1 MQVLDIGKN
10 AIYNYGQDQLTKQ
23 KKFAL
28 DNSMPLPDYAKNFSA
43 FNDPSNASNVGCTDS
58 YPVGALYKNGND
70 LINMG
75 YINYQ
80 QREAKRAGGETT
92 RSVPL
97 AGSPFDSERG
107 LVPLGGQIE
116 EGFENQPTNDPTS
129 EMLLDMKTRPM
140 TDFLHNNMVPF
151 YGAAVK
157 QNMAGTGVASGNYI
171 DGVNVN
177 SGFDDETPYVNKL
190 QTFTGLD
197 DTYLHKREI
206 GPKFSPA
213 EQQTNWVNGSPLARP
228 DDDRYTVSLFKRHD
242 LAPCEQ
248 EIVGPGLD
256 LDPSIPSSGGFHEF
270 TRIMPNNVNDY
281 KMHQLEGRVI
291 TQGWQL
297 GGQEPTAYPGAGTST
312 NDSSR
317 GVTKNRPNSFWT
329 QARYPT
335 MTTKASPSVQGDL
348 VIPDYDVAKRPGNAN
363 REQINYGFGSIVYK
377 NTIPPQQ
384 TQRPAKPAAYNF
396 DISDLN
402 KIEGYENW

>member
-28 DNSMPLPDYAKNFSA
+28 DNSMPLPEYAKNFSA

-58 YPVGALYKNGND
+58 YPLGALYKNGND

-80 QREAKRAGGETT
+80 QLVGNST
-92 RSVPL
+92 L
-97 AGSPFDSERG
+97 AESQFDSERG
-107 LVPLGGQIE
+107 LVPLGGGRRQE
-116 EGFENQPTNDPTS
+116 AFENQPTNDPTS
-129 EMLLDMKTRPM
+129 EMLLDMKSRPM
-140 TDFLHNNMVPF
+140 TDFTHNNMVPF

-157 QNMAGTGVASGNYI
+157 QNMAGTGVSSGNYI
-171 DGVNVN
+171 DGINVN
-177 SGFDDETPYVNKL
+177 SGFDDETPYVTKL

-213 EQQTNWVNGSPLARP
+213 EQQTGWVNGSPLARP

-242 LAPCEQ
+242 LAPCEK
-248 EIVGPGLD
+248 ELIGPGLD
-256 LDPSIPSSGGFHEF
+256 LDPSVPASGGFHDF
-270 TRIMPNNVNDY
+270 TRIVPNNVSDY
-281 KMHQLEGRVI
+281 KPHQLEGRVI

-297 GGQEPTAYPGAGTST
+297 GGQEPTAYPGAGST
-312 NDSSR
+312 VNDSDR

-329 QARYPT
+329 QSRYPT

-377 NTIPPQQ
+377 NTIPPE
-384 TQRPAKPAAYNF
+384 NSG
-396 DISDLN
+396 ISNLN
-402 KIEGYENW
+402 KIEGYEGW

>member
-28 DNSMPLPDYAKNFSA
+28 DNSMPLPEYAKNFSA

-58 YPVGALYKNGND
+58 YPLGALYKNGND

-80 QREAKRAGGETT
+80 QLVGNST
-92 RSVPL
+92 L
-97 AGSPFDSERG
+97 AESQFDSERG
-107 LVPLGGQIE
+107 LVPLGGGRRQE
-116 EGFENQPTNDPTS
+116 AFENQPTNDPTS
-129 EMLLDMKTRPM
+129 EMLLDMKSRPM
-140 TDFLHNNMVPF
+140 TDFTHNNMVPF

-157 QNMAGTGVASGNYI
+157 QNMAGTGVSSGNYI
-171 DGVNVN
+171 DGINVN
-177 SGFDDETPYVNKL
+177 SGFDDETPYVTKL

-213 EQQTNWVNGSPLARP
+213 EQQTGWVNGSPLARP

-242 LAPCEQ
+242 LAPCEK
-248 EIVGPGLD
+248 ELIGPGLD
-256 LDPSIPSSGGFHEF
+256 LDPSVPASGGFHDF
-270 TRIMPNNVNDY
+270 TRIVPNNVSDY

-297 GGQEPTAYPGAGTST
+297 GGQEPTAYPGAGST
-312 NDSSR
+312 VNDSDR

-329 QARYPT
+329 QSRYPT

-377 NTIPPQQ
+377 NTIPPE
-384 TQRPAKPAAYNF
+384 NS
-396 DISDLN
+396 DISNLN
-402 KIEGYENW
+402 KIEGYEGW

>member
-28 DNSMPLPDYAKNFSA
+28 DNSMPLPEYAKNFSA

-58 YPVGALYKNGND
+58 YPLGALYKNGND

-80 QREAKRAGGETT
+80 QLVGNST
-92 RSVPL
+92 L
-97 AGSPFDSERG
+97 AESQFDSERG
-107 LVPLGGQIE
+107 LVPLGGGRRQE
-116 EGFENQPTNDPTS
+116 AFENQPTNDPTS
-129 EMLLDMKTRPM
+129 EMLLDMKSRPM
-140 TDFLHNNMVPF
+140 TDFTHNNMVPF

-157 QNMAGTGVASGNYI
+157 QNMAGTGVSSGNYI
-171 DGVNVN
+171 DGINVN
-177 SGFDDETPYVNKL
+177 SGFDDETPYVTKL

-213 EQQTNWVNGSPLARP
+213 EQQTGWVNGSPLARP

-242 LAPCEQ
+242 LAPCEK
-248 EIVGPGLD
+248 ELIGPGLD
-256 LDPSIPSSGGFHEF
+256 LDPSVPASGGFHDF
-270 TRIMPNNVNDY
+270 TRIVPNNVSDY

-297 GGQEPTAYPGAGTST
+297 GGQEPTAYPGAGST
-312 NDSSR
+312 VNDSDR

-329 QARYPT
+329 QSRYPT

-377 NTIPPQQ
+377 NTIPPE
-384 TQRPAKPAAYNF
+384 NSG
-396 DISDLN
+396 ISNLN
-402 KIEGYENW
+402 KIEGYEGW

>member
-28 DNSMPLPDYAKNFSA
+28 DNSMPLPEYAQNFSA
-43 FNDPSNASNVGCTDS
+43 FNNPSTASNVGCTDS

-80 QREAKRAGGETT
+80 QQVNKGASADLR
-92 RSVPL
+92 
-97 AGSPFDSERG
+97 SPFDPHRG
-107 LVPLGGQIE
+107 LVPMA
-116 EGFENQPTNDPTS
+116 EGFENEPTNDPTS
-129 EMLLDMKTRPM
+129 EMLLDMKSRPM
-140 TDFLHNNMVPF
+140 TDFTHNNMVPF

-213 EQQTNWVNGSPLARP
+213 EQQTGWVNGSPLARP

-242 LAPCEQ
+242 LAPCEK
-248 EIVGPGLD
+248 EIIGPGLD
-256 LDPSIPSSGGFHEF
+256 LDPSVPASGGFHDF
-270 TRIMPNNVNDY
+270 TRVMPNNVNDY

-297 GGQEPTAYPGAGTST
+297 GGQEPTAYPGAGSSA
-312 NDSSR
+312 NDSAR

-377 NTIPPQQ
+377 NTVPPPQS
-384 TQRPAKPAAYNF
+384 YNF
-396 DISDLN
+396 GISDLN

>member
-28 DNSMPLPDYAKNFSA
+28 DNSMPLQEYAQNFSA
-43 FNDPSNASNVGCTDS
+43 FNNPSTASNVGCTDS

-80 QREAKRAGGETT
+80 QQVNKGASTDYVR
-92 RSVPL
+92 
-97 AGSPFDSERG
+97 SPFDPQRG
-107 LVPLGGQIE
+107 LVPMA
-116 EGFENQPTNDPTS
+116 EGFENEPTNDPTS
-129 EMLLDMKTRPM
+129 EMLLDMKSRPM
-140 TDFLHNNMVPF
+140 TDFTHNNMVPF

-157 QNMAGTGVASGNYI
+157 QNMAGTGVSSGNYI

-213 EQQTNWVNGSPLARP
+213 EQQTGWVNGSPLARP

-242 LAPCEQ
+242 LAPCEK
-248 EIVGPGLD
+248 EIIGPGLD
-256 LDPSIPSSGGFHEF
+256 LDPSVPASGGFHEF
-270 TRIMPNNVNDY
+270 TRVMPNNVNDY

-297 GGQEPTAYPGAGTST
+297 GGQEPTAYPGAGISV
-312 NDSSR
+312 NDSAR

-377 NTIPPQQ
+377 NTVPPPQS
-384 TQRPAKPAAYNF
+384 YNF